1 MAIWVTLKKDQESED
16 KENKKEKGKSEKEGE
31 ENEDKEDKPTEE
43 KLEKEMDELRKTIMD
58 EDVEEV
64 LKFHI
69 PFILTDTTIFK
80 YWCNNQISLLRQ
92 HFH

>member
-1 MAIWVTLKKDQESED
+1 MAIWVTLKNDQESED

-69 PFILTDTTIFK
+69 PFYTHR
-80 YWCNNQISLLRQ
+80 YN
-92 HFH
+92 HF